1 MSYFNAARK
10 AGTCKEGACEQDD
23 YIYDAPHLSSG
34 VACPAQG
41 TSYCEI
47 EQKVHSRKD
56 YNADTI
62 HLTPDA
68 WEDLL
73 LSSEMALVA

>member
-10 AGTCKEGACEQDD
+10 AGTCKEGVCEQDD
-23 YIYDAPHLSSG
+23 YIYDAPHLSSN
-34 VACPAQG
+34 VSCSVQG

-47 EQKVHSRKD
+47 EHKVHSRKSD
-56 YNADTI
+56 DAGVI

-68 WEDLL
+68 WETLW
-73 LSSEMALVA
+73 LSVSEAA

>member
-1 MSYFNAARK
+1 MSYFNAARR
-10 AGTCKEGACEQDD
+10 AGTCKPGVCEEDD

-47 EQKVHSRKD
+47 AQKVHSRKND
-56 YNADTI
+56 NAGMI
-62 HLTPDA
+62 HLTPDV
-68 WEDLL
+68 WENLWL
-73 LSSEMALVA
+73 PVSEAA

>member
-1 MSYFNAARK
+1 MSYFNAARQ
-10 AGTCKEGACEQDD
+10 AGTCKQGVCEEDD

-34 VACPAQG
+34 VTCSAQG

-47 EQKVHSRKD
+47 EHKVHPRKND
-56 YNADTI
+56 AAGVT

-68 WEDLL
+68 WETLW
-73 LSSEMALVA
+73 LSVSEAA

>member
-10 AGTCKEGACEQDD
+10 AGTCKEGVCEQDD

-34 VACPAQG
+34 VSCSAQE

-47 EQKVHSRKD
+47 EHKVHSRKKD
-56 YNADTI
+56 DAGVN
-62 HLTPDA
+62 HLTPDV
-68 WEDLL
+68 WENLW
-73 LSSEMALVA
+73 LSVSEAA

>member
-10 AGTCKEGACEQDD
+10 AGTCKPGVCEEDD

-34 VACPAQG
+34 VSCSAQS

-47 EQKVHSRKD
+47 EHKVHSRQKD
-56 YNADTI
+56 DAGVHHI
-62 HLTPDA
+62 TPDV
-68 WEDLL
+68 WENLW
-73 LSSEMALVA
+73 LSVSEAA

>member
-10 AGTCKEGACEQDD
+10 AGTCKPGVCEEDD

-34 VACPAQG
+34 VSCSMQG

-47 EQKVHSRKD
+47 EHKVHPRKID
-56 YNADTI
+56 EAGVI
-62 HLTPDA
+62 HHTPDA
-68 WEDLL
+68 WENLW
-73 LSSEMALVA
+73 LSISEAA

>member
-10 AGTCKEGACEQDD
+10 AGTCKPGVCEEDD

-34 VACPAQG
+34 VSCSAQS

-47 EQKVHSRKD
+47 EHKVHSRKKD
-56 YNADTI
+56 DAGVN
-62 HLTPDA
+62 HPTPDV
-68 WEDLL
+68 WENLW
-73 LSSEMALVA
+73 LSVSEAA